1 MRLRLGLY
9 VVVVVVVA
17 AVVVPL
23 LAAVFVQFAE
33 KAKKDKG
40 RSVEAVYASVIMSPT
55 SSKSE

>member
-9 VVVVVVVA
+9 VVVVVVLV
-17 AVVVPL
+17 VVVPL

-40 RSVEAVYASVIMSPT
+40 RSVEAVYASVIMSFP
-55 SSKSE
+55 KSE